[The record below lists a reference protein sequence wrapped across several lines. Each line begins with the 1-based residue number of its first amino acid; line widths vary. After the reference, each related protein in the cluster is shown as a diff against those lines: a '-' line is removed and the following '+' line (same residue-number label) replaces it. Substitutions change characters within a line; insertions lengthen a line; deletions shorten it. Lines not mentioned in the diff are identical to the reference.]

1 MSSEVRGPEHG
12 SGIWPGCAVAV
23 QGPSMSLARSGI
35 IAVVTEYRASF
46 DATVTFLNGGGLT
59 ASGFRLDVPGPDVAA
74 SDVRALFV
82 QHLGLLMVDRTDITN
97 LQVFEEQHKG
107 SRGVPLATGPRR
119 VVVELNHVIRAG
131 MTTYPGLPGP
141 EIRPHLTR
149 EASQAQYAPGTE
161 FQIDYISM
169 VGNTGTYLDSPFHR
183 YACGVDLAGLP
194 LSSLA
199 DLPIVVAR
207 LTGSSQR
214 GIEIAALAALP
225 VAGCAVLLHT
235 GWDAHWGTPAY
246 GQAAPFLTGAAA
258 QWLVDTGAALVGIDA
273 VNIDD
278 PVPGGERPAHSTL
291 LAAGVPVLEH
301 LTGLDQLPATGAHL
315 HAAPPRI
322 EAFSTFP
329 VRAYAVVD
337 G

>member
-1 MSSEVRGPEHG
+1 
-12 SGIWPGCAVAV
+12 
-23 QGPSMSLARSGI
+23 
-35 IAVVTEYRASF
+35 
-46 DATVTFLNGGGLT
+46 
-59 ASGFRLDVPGPDVAA
+59 
-74 SDVRALFV
+74 
-82 QHLGLLMVDRTDITN
+82 
-97 LQVFEEQHKG
+97 
-107 SRGVPLATGPRR
+107 
-119 VVVELNHVIRAG
+119 
-131 MTTYPGLPGP
+131 
-141 EIRPHLTR
+141 
-149 EASQAQYAPGTE
+149 
-161 FQIDYISM
+161 
-169 VGNTGTYLDSPFHR
+169 
-183 YACGVDLAGLP
+183 
-194 LSSLA
+194 
-199 DLPIVVAR
+199 VAR

-246 GQAAPFLTGAAA
+246 GDGAPFLTGAAA

>member
-1 MSSEVRGPEHG
+1 M
-12 SGIWPGCAVAV
+12 
-23 QGPSMSLARSGI
+23 
-35 IAVVTEYRASF
+35 TEYRAHF
-46 DATVTFLNGGGLT
+46 DAEIDFVNGGGLQ
-59 ASGFRLDVPGPDVAA
+59 AEGFRLDLPSADLTEAQIGELL
-74 SDVRALFV
+74 VR
-82 QHLGLLMVDRTDITN
+82 HLGLALVGRVALSN
-97 LQVFEEQHKG
+97 LEIVEEAHRG
-107 SRGVPLATGPRR
+107 SRGVPGASTEAAAASVG
-119 VVVELNHVIRAG
+119 VGTSAGAHGELVDLSHPIRAG
-131 MTTYPGLPGP
+131 LVTYPGIPAP
-141 EIRPHLTR
+141 TITPHLTR
-149 EASQAQYAPGTE
+149 AASREHYAPGTE
-161 FQIDYISM
+161 FAIDLITM
-169 VGNTGTYLDSPFHR
+169 AGNTGTYLDSPFHR
-183 YACGVDLAGLP
+183 YASGVDLAGLP

-329 VRAYAVVD
+329 VRAYAVID

>member
-1 MSSEVRGPEHG
+1 MPEF
-12 SGIWPGCAVAV
+12 
-23 QGPSMSLARSGI
+23 
-35 IAVVTEYRASF
+35 RAHF
-46 DATVTFLNGGGLT
+46 DFDIRFANGGGLT
-59 ASGFRLDVPGPDVAA
+59 GEGFRLDVPSPDI
-74 SDVRALFV
+74 SERDLELMLIG
-82 QHLGLLMVDRTDITN
+82 HLGLTLVGSVAITG
-97 LQVFEEQHKG
+97 LEIVEEPHRG
-107 SRGVPLATGPRR
+107 SRGVESAATESRR
-119 VVVELNHVIRAG
+119 VVDLSHPIRAG
-131 MTTYPGLPGP
+131 LVTYPGLPAP
-141 EIRPHLTR
+141 TITPHLTR
-149 EASQAQYAPGTE
+149 EDSRAKYAPGTE
-161 FQIDYISM
+161 FAMDVITMI
-169 VGNTGTYLDSPFHR
+169 GNTGTYLDSPFHR
-183 YACGVDLAGLP
+183 YASGVDLAGLP

>member
-1 MSSEVRGPEHG
+1 
-12 SGIWPGCAVAV
+12 
-23 QGPSMSLARSGI
+23 MSLARSGI

-119 VVVELNHVIRAG
+119 VVELNHVIRAG

-183 YACGVDLAGLP
+183 YASGVDLAGLP

-258 QWLVDTGAALVGIDA
+258 QWLVDTGAALVGIDWVSTRSTSTTRCRA
-273 VNIDD
+273 VSA
-278 PVPGGERPAHSTL
+278 RPTRPCS
-291 LAAGVPVLEH
+291 P
-301 LTGLDQLPATGAHL
+301 PA
-315 HAAPPRI
+315 
-322 EAFSTFP
+322 FP
-329 VRAYAVVD
+329 C
-337 G
+337 